1 MLVLIANVLYGCVPW
16 RNIQDH
22 HCPWTNNCVGWDNKK
37 YFVLFLL
44 YTSMSCLL
52 FNAMVWPLVWE
63 EQNQRV
69 MADMSLLQLTWAL
82 SLLIGGVLA
91 GYLVFHIWLLYRGL
105 TTFEFLLSKRGELT
119 GNSLS
124 YNLQVYFGSN
134 VAFWWLPVAPALD
147 PAMGGGARSK
157 KHRRETRQLVA

>member
-1 MLVLIANVLYGCVPW
+1 M
-16 RNIQDH
+16 
-22 HCPWTNNCVGWDNKK
+22 GWDNKK

-52 FNAMVWPLVWE
+52 FNAMEWPLVWG
-63 EQNQRV
+63 EQENQRV
-69 MADMSLLQLTWAL
+69 MTNMSLLQLTWAL
-82 SLLIGGVLA
+82 SLLVGGILA
-91 GYLVFHIWLLYRGL
+91 GYLVFHIWLLNRGL
-105 TTFEFLLSKRGELT
+105 TTFEFLMGKRGELA

-124 YNLQVYFGSN
+124 YNVQVYFGSN